1 LLDWEDYTLGGGSVA
16 YANHETLQANN
27 VNQFSPVYAHFY
39 LFYGTHDNLIVGSG
53 MGHNTYID
61 VGYNNRI
68 TGATPMA
75 GGIGQDLS
83 EAIKERNEEL
93 KEARIIQH

>member
-1 LLDWEDYTLGGGSVA
+1 
-16 YANHETLQANN
+16 
-27 VNQFSPVYAHFY
+27 
-39 LFYGTHDNLIVGSG
+39 
-53 MGHNTYID
+53 MGHNTYFD
-61 VGYNNRI
+61 RGYNNTI

-93 KEARIIQH
+93 KEARIIQD